1 MRAFALSA
9 AAATA
14 LLAPAAQAMAAYE
27 PEFQQLVS
35 RATTQDAMAAADK
48 AFDFIVVGGGLAGL
62 TVASRLTEW
71 NNVTVLVLEAGGTGD
86 ESQNIQDRVDMP
98 GKSYINSLTGTEYDW
113 KYKTVQQPKSG
124 NQQKSW
130 PRGKILGGSGAV
142 NGLFWCRGDKD
153 EYDAWASLN
162 PGTNETWD
170 WNEVN
175 KYIMKAE
182 NFMEPPTDMVNQM
195 SLKYDAGAHGS
206 GGPISV
212 GYSQYIYP
220 VTSNWIP
227 SWTELGFD
235 AKDLAGG
242 STRGVMLTPS
252 TLNRDTQSRCD
263 SKVGYLD
270 PHEDRGNLVVLT
282 GQQVTKIVFNGTND
296 AQGNPIASGVTFSAG
311 PGQKVFSAQ
320 AKKEVILSGGTVG
333 SAQILQLSG
342 VGPANVLQGAG
353 VPVVKDLPV
362 GYNLQDH
369 VSNTMYFNTQ
379 PIDTWYELAN
389 NKGLQDEEAQKWKNS
404 AQGLWT
410 YVNEA
415 VGYISGADLYG
426 TGSAA
431 ASNVDVD
438 AMLTTLDG
446 DIGLP
451 ASVKNG
457 IRAQLELQKQWL
469 SSTVGQFEI
478 ILHLWGQTANNI
490 GIQVALQHPFSRG
503 TLFIT
508 SDSAWDSPSINPNY
522 FGIDKD
528 AEMGARAQE
537 WVRKLVATPTWK
549 KIITAE
555 VGRDGSK
562 GPTDDQGWFAYNGKT
577 EYHPLGSCSMLPEDQ
592 GGVVDT
598 NLKVHGISNV
608 RVIDASIMPIH
619 VSAHLMASTYGIAE
633 KGADI
638 IKAKYVYVPPPPSP
652 STSASSGASSTGLS
666 QETQA
671 GPATTAEIE
680 DATDSA
686 IKSAA
691 ADGNAKASSGQM
703 TMGTKIGIGVGVGC
717 GVLALLAAI
726 LFVVG
731 AARKNKRRAA
741 SEKGWYAGPSADGGA
756 WDAGAAYSE
765 QEGYPMAPPRGRP
778 FSSAG
783 ASVSTMATA
792 DLYHPTPG
800 SPSGHGDGYDAYSM
814 GDYSR
819 GGAQSP
825 YRDFVD
831 EQPSYPT
838 PGTPGSPGSFT
849 GQGSP
854 MPSPPQWGAQTYT
867 PVTPR

>member
-9 AAATA
+9 VAATA
-14 LLAPAAQAMAAYE
+14 LLASTASAMPALE
-27 PEFQQLVS
+27 PEYQELIK
-35 RATTQDAMAAADK
+35 RATTQDANAAADK
-48 AFDFIVVGGGLAGL
+48 AFDFIVVGGGVAGL

-71 NNVTVLVLEAGGTGD
+71 TNVTVLVLEAGGTGD
-86 ESQNIQDRVDMP
+86 ENSDIQERVEVP
-98 GKSYINSLTGTEYDW
+98 GKSYIKSLTGTNYDW
-113 KYKTVQQPKSG
+113 KYKTVQQTKSG
-124 NQQKSW
+124 NQVKGW

-142 NGLFWCRGDKD
+142 NGLFWCRGDKE
-153 EYDAWASLN
+153 EYDAWGSLN
-162 PGTNETWD
+162 PGTNETWN

-182 NFMEPPTDMVNQM
+182 NFKEPPAEMVNQM

-206 GGPISV
+206 GGPIPV

-227 SWTELGFD
+227 AWTELGFQ
-235 AKDLAGG
+235 AMDLAAG

-252 TLNRDTQSRCD
+252 TLDRDTQARCD
-263 SKVGYLD
+263 SKCGYLT
-270 PHEDRGNLVVLT
+270 PHEDRSNLVVLT

-296 AQGNPIASGVTFSAG
+296 ADGNPIASGVTFSAG
-311 PGQKVFSAQ
+311 PGQQVYSAQ

-342 VGPANVLQGAG
+342 IGPANVLKG
-353 VPVVKDLPV
+353 VGIPVVKDLPV

-369 VSNTMYFNTQ
+369 VSNTMNFNTQ
-379 PIDTWYELAN
+379 PIDTWYTLAN
-389 NKGLQDEEAQKWKNS
+389 DQALQASELQKWKDS
-404 AQGLWT
+404 ATGLWT

-415 VGYISGADLYG
+415 VGYISGSDLYG
-426 TGSAA
+426 SGAA
-431 ASNVDVD
+431 AAADVD
-438 AMLTTLDG
+438 INSMLATLDA
-446 DIGLP
+446 DLSLP
-451 ASVKNG
+451 QNVKNG
-457 IRAQLELQKQWL
+457 IQAQLQLQKQWL
-469 SSTVGQFEI
+469 SSNVGQFEI
-478 ILHLWGQTANNI
+478 ILHLWGNGPNNI

-508 SDSAWDSPSINPNY
+508 SDSPWDSPAINPNY

-528 AEMGARAQE
+528 AELGARAQE
-537 WVRKLVATPTWK
+537 WVRKLVTTNTWK
-549 KIITAE
+549 KIITGE
-555 VGRDGSK
+555 SPRGGN
-562 GPTDDQGWFAYNGKT
+562 GPTDDQGWYAYNGKT
-577 EYHPLGSCSMLPEDQ
+577 EYHPLGTCSMLPEDQ

-598 NLKVHGISNV
+598 SLKVHGISNV
-608 RVIDASIMPIH
+608 RVIDASIMPIQ

-638 IKAKYVYVPPPPSP
+638 IKAKYVYVPPPPP
-652 STSASSGASSTGLS
+652 PPTSTSSGVKTTAAISS
-666 QETQA
+666 ETQA
-671 GPATTAEIE
+671 GPATTAQIE
-680 DATDSA
+680 EATDSA
-686 IKSAA
+686 IKNAA
-691 ADGNAKASSGQM
+691 AEGNAKAAASGEM
-703 TMGTKIGIGVGVGC
+703 SLGTKIGIGVGVGC

-731 AARKNKRRAA
+731 AAKKNKRREA

-765 QEGYPMAPPRGRP
+765 QEGYPMAPPRQRP
-778 FSSAG
+778 FSSAA

-792 DLYHPTPG
+792 DLYYPTPG
-800 SPSGHGDGYDAYSM
+800 SPSGHGDGYSM

-825 YRDFVD
+825 YRDFIDDV
-831 EQPSYPT
+831 PPRPLT

-849 GQGSP
+849 AQGSP